1 MGEGMQQE
9 IDYGLLGKRI
19 RELRRERGLTQD
31 ALAEI
36 IGCNTSHISNIENNY
51 TKASLNV
58 LLALANTLDT
68 TIDYLLS
75 DQYNN
80 NSSALDQAILRALER
95 CDEEKKRKVLK
106 IIEIL

>member
-1 MGEGMQQE
+1 MQQE

-75 DQYNN
+75 DQYKN

>member
-1 MGEGMQQE
+1 MQQE

-80 NSSALDQAILRALER
+80 TSSALDQAILRALER

>member
-1 MGEGMQQE
+1 MQQE

-58 LLALANTLDT
+58 LLALVNTLDT

>member
-1 MGEGMQQE
+1 MQQE

>member
-1 MGEGMQQE
+1 MQQE

-31 ALAEI
+31 ALAEL

-58 LLALANTLDT
+58 LLALANTFDT
-68 TIDYLLS
+68 TVDYLLS

-80 NSSALDQAILRALER
+80 SSSALDHAILRALER